1 MLKKYL
7 SKFFIN
13 IKKIINYPR
22 LKIRYLLFDYKR
34 LLSTFSMLS
43 IAEQKKELIELIKI
57 ENFLILQDLIN
68 TRRKKSLN
76 KLFNNLRRDNHKKII
91 FVYIYSYL
99 VNICEYRLSTN
110 FFELLCKSINKNCFF
125 FYQICTLNK
134 RNIKEFKSFSKSIK
148 FFFLYNFL
156 FFKNE
161 KNYIDTILQFNN
173 LKEKENN
180 FNDLDNQF
188 KEYIAGKEL
197 FILGPLANKISLKNE
212 KLNNSLIIR
221 FKNNNFLKE
230 SDYSPNI
237 IYLNGT
243 ASKNYFKKKNYIL
256 KKKKLTWNIYIHKH
270 FYKMYYKEN
279 SFKHRFADNTAA
291 NLFTCFTELNLLQ
304 KVLFDLI
311 LFYPKKINLYNF
323 DIKLSKNT
331 KVGYGVYDTL
341 KKQKKIKMSFLHN
354 QIIMFDFIHFLY
366 EEKKINLD
374 KRLKKIITNGKENYL
389 KQLEHSWKHNLN

>member
-125 FYQICTLNK
+125 F
-134 RNIKEFKSFSKSIK
+134 
-148 FFFLYNFL
+148 
-156 FFKNE
+156 
-161 KNYIDTILQFNN
+161 
-173 LKEKENN
+173 
-180 FNDLDNQF
+180 
-188 KEYIAGKEL
+188 
-197 FILGPLANKISLKNE
+197 
-212 KLNNSLIIR
+212 
-221 FKNNNFLKE
+221 
-230 SDYSPNI
+230 
-237 IYLNGT
+237 
-243 ASKNYFKKKNYIL
+243 
-256 KKKKLTWNIYIHKH
+256 
-270 FYKMYYKEN
+270 
-279 SFKHRFADNTAA
+279 
-291 NLFTCFTELNLLQ
+291 
-304 KVLFDLI
+304 
-311 LFYPKKINLYNF
+311 
-323 DIKLSKNT
+323 
-331 KVGYGVYDTL
+331 
-341 KKQKKIKMSFLHN
+341 
-354 QIIMFDFIHFLY
+354 
-366 EEKKINLD
+366 
-374 KRLKKIITNGKENYL
+374 
-389 KQLEHSWKHNLN
+389 